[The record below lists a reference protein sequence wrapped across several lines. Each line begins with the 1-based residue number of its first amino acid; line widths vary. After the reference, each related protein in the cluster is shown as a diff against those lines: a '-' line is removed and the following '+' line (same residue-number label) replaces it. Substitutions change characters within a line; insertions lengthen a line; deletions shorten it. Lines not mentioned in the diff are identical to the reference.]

1 MSSESIG
8 NDRKSCQCAHF
19 NVYGTIYQGCLV
31 GWHFYTFSHFVVRW
45 YRDWSADICPLIT
58 LWKQEVGWAPG
69 LFWTRKAVKEA
80 LMNPV
85 TKLMWLFIAIIT
97 EVMLKNGTVPSV
109 VCTRKTEG
117 RFSMTGGGQIIY
129 ISEGYATE
137 LPFVRGQH

>member
-1 MSSESIG
+1 
-8 NDRKSCQCAHF
+8 
-19 NVYGTIYQGCLV
+19 
-31 GWHFYTFSHFVVRW
+31 
-45 YRDWSADICPLIT
+45 
-58 LWKQEVGWAPG
+58 
-69 LFWTRKAVKEA
+69 
-80 LMNPV
+80 MNPV